1 MFCIS
6 LFVCLFGFFF
16 VCLLFCCCCFFF
28 LLFFFCSLFCHVLIQ
43 CTASDYSF
51 GIFKYFVAVML
62 RHSANYYSIRP
73 LYIHSMK
80 YMYKISDKIII
91 CLFINAKHCRNIV
104 KLSHEVTSIRK
115 SAVLKGH
122 IFLVLS

>member
-6 LFVCLFGFFF
+6 LFVCLFGFFLF
-16 VCLLFCCCCFFF
+16 VCCFVVIVFF
-28 LLFFFCSLFCHVLIQ
+28 GLFFFCSLFCHVLIQ
-43 CTASDYSF
+43 FTASDYSF

-62 RHSANYYSIRP
+62 RHSANYYSIMP
-73 LYIHSMK
+73 VYIHSMK
-80 YMYKISDKIII
+80 YMYTISDKIII
-91 CLFINAKHCRNIV
+91 CLFINAKHCRNVV

>member
-16 VCLLFCCCCFFF
+16 VCLLFCCCFFL